1 MTIARKALIS
11 LPMTEYYHC
20 ISRCVRRAFLC
31 GQDTFSGN
39 CYEHRR
45 QWLEDRLL
53 LLAQFFAID
62 IAAYAIMS
70 NHYHLVLHVNRTKAQ
85 EWSDVEVVNHWHGIF
100 SGSALSNKF
109 LSGEVM
115 DSGEKDA
122 LQILIA
128 CWRDRLMDISW
139 FMRSLNE
146 HIARQANRE
155 DQVTGRFW
163 EGRFKSQALLDESA
177 ILTCMAY
184 VDLNPIRAKMAQTPE
199 SSDHTSIQRRIRA
212 LLHQDRPHQPEGL
225 MPFLSNKPVLM
236 KESQQG
242 NCLPLTPLQY
252 VDLVESTGKIVRE
265 GSAGS
270 ISKDAAPILARLNI
284 TEEHWLYLAKHFH
297 LPFKNLVGGYFQLK
311 NACEQLSLRRVMGE
325 KACRLYFGSQ
335 Q

>member
-31 GQDTFSGN
+31 GHDTFSGN

-53 LLAQFFAID
+53 LLAKFFAID

-70 NHYHLVLHVNRTKAQ
+70 NHYHLVLHVNRTKAR
-85 EWSDVEVVNHWHGIF
+85 EWSDVEVVRHWHGIF

-115 DSGEKDA
+115 DPGELGA

-139 FMRSLNE
+139 FMRGLNE

-177 ILTCMAY
+177 VLTCMAY

-212 LLHQDRPHQPEGL
+212 LFRKDGHLQPEVL
-225 MPFLSNKPVLM
+225 MPFISNDPGAT
-236 KESQQG
+236 KESRQG
-242 NCLPLTPLQY
+242 DCLPLTLPQY
-252 VDLVESTGKIVRE
+252 IDLVESTGKMVRE

-270 ISKDAAPILARLNI
+270 ISKDAAPILERLNM
-284 TEEHWLYLAKHFH
+284 TEEHWLYLAEHFH
-297 LPFKNLVGGYFQLK
+297 LPFKNLVGGYFRFK
-311 NACEQLSLRRVMGE
+311 NACEQLNLRRTMGE
-325 KACRLYFGSQ
+325 KACQLYFGSQ